1 MKNIELKMKIEND
14 IYSLISSTCSQR
26 INSKANELHKA
37 IVKKHYNATDVRID
51 YFRKRLV
58 MDLVI
63 DDSTYNPNT
72 INTFI
77 PTFKANFYYLDL
89 QDFLKSCIAK
99 DDRSIAFYASLLR
112 SLNFLDEHH
121 KLLKSA

>member
-1 MKNIELKMKIEND
+1 MKIEND